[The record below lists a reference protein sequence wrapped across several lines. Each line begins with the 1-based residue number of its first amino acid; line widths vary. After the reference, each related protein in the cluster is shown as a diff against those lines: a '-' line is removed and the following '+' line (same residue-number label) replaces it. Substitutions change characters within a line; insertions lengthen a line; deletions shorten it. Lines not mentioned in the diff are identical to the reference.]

1 MELDRFIESLGY
13 SASPNFL
20 VGEALDIDRDF
31 GHIYRKARAEC
42 GLRGVYVLNAAAFD
56 RSQSNVP
63 VVYVCEADSE
73 AEAREIHRRVWN
85 QNAVPFLLVV
95 SPTTIRLYPG
105 FNYRRDNSADPLQ
118 GALSVF
124 DDFNQA
130 VESLSALG
138 AESINS
144 GSVWKEMGS
153 AVTPDRRVD
162 WQLLANLRDLND
174 WLRDEGAVEDHKLA
188 HAMIGK
194 FVYIHYL
201 RQRKILSDSRL
212 REWNIDPEHI
222 FSHSGRLNS
231 FIDLI
236 GHLDQWLNGA
246 VFPLTPAKIR
256 EFGAENLRKVASVFM
271 GQQAQSGQLP
281 LFDIYDFSFIP
292 IETLSVIYEQF
303 LHATL
308 NQNGQSEGE
317 ARGAYY
323 TPVPLVNFM
332 LDKLDAR
339 SPLEQGMRVLD
350 PSCGSGAFL
359 VQCYRKLI
367 EKRRRE
373 LGRRLRPAELGRLLT
388 AHIFGVDIDEDACQI
403 AELSLALTLLEYI
416 NPPDLTETRFTLPSL
431 RGRNIF
437 HANAFEDHSTWY
449 EERGSRPFHWVVGN
463 PPWKDL
469 KSRKLDAG
477 DEAAWTW
484 MQKEHTAHPVGGNQ
498 LAEAFAWRTSEVLAP
513 NGIAALLLPAMT
525 LFKYESTAF
534 RRSFLEQL
542 DLWSVANF
550 ANLADVLF
558 GGRATLPAAAF
569 FFSLRAEVKDDAGSE
584 ESTIEIYSP
593 LVANQPTSRG
603 RTSRGKRETW
613 NLVVNASDLREIDYR
628 HVASGDPLSWKI
640 AMWGSVIDRKV
651 IATISKR
658 FRSVAD
664 FEDSNTLFVS
674 EGFQLRSATKSH
686 MEKTQH
692 RPELGGALTVNVNH
706 LKNRRFLHRF
716 PANVRMTI
724 NPDETYVRLRGGFAG
739 PMQANEPPHV
749 IVGAS
754 RNFAIYT
761 EEFLVIP
768 ARQIGITSPQGDRNL
783 LKAIALYL
791 NSDFVAYH
799 QFLTTTQAGI
809 QKSIN
814 TLKALRSLPL
824 PFSENGSLRE
834 WERLYNRISSQC
846 ADRDDFNEPSLV
858 KALNDLTADSLK
870 LSSRARAAVHDLVHV
885 KFGLTRG
892 KTGIAAVG
900 HPVRGEFEDYA
911 TMLREELNGFIEA
924 STDKRHQVDV
934 MFGGGSG
941 LVSVNIVPAD
951 SVEQTVRVIEASSE
965 AAAPLTK
972 TRSLLSQQR
981 DQWLYF
987 DRNLRVYDGPR
998 TYILKPLQ
1006 HLHWTQTQAIRD
1018 AGEII
1023 ADSLR
1028 TQSSEPMEITR

>member
-20 VGEALDIDRDF
+20 VGEALDVDRDF

-42 GLRGVYVLNAAAFD
+42 RLHGVYLLNAAAFD

-105 FNYRRDNSADPLQ
+105 FNYRRDNSTDPLQ

-124 DDFNQA
+124 EDFNQA

-138 AESINS
+138 ADSINS
-144 GSVWKEMGS
+144 GSVWKEMGG
-153 AVTPDRRVD
+153 AVTPDKRVD

-174 WLRDEGAVEDHKLA
+174 WLRDEGRVEDHKLA

-201 RQRKILSDSRL
+201 RQRKILSDNRL

-222 FSHSGRLNS
+222 FSHSAHLNS
-231 FIDLI
+231 FIELI

-246 VFPLTPAKIR
+246 VFPLTSAKIR
-256 EFGAENLRKVASVFM
+256 EFGAANLRKVASVFM

-308 NQNGQSEGE
+308 NQDGESEGE

-367 EKRRRE
+367 ERRRRE

-416 NPPDLTETRFTLPSL
+416 NPPDLTETRFALPSL

-437 HANAFEDHSTWY
+437 HANAFDDHSPWY
-449 EERGSRPFHWVVGN
+449 EERESRPFHWVVGN

-469 KSRKLDAG
+469 KPAKLDPA

-484 MQKEHTAHPVGGNQ
+484 MQKERKVHPVGGNQ
-498 LAEAFAWRTSEVLAP
+498 LAEAFAWRSSEVLAP

-525 LFKYESTAF
+525 LFKYESSAF
-534 RRSFLEQL
+534 RRRFLGQL
-542 DLWSVANF
+542 NLWSLANF

-569 FFSLRAEVKDDAGSE
+569 FFSLRTGTGDSE
-584 ESTIEIYSP
+584 SGDSTIEIYSP
-593 LVANQPTSRG
+593 LVANQPASRAAKN
-603 RTSRGKRETW
+603 RSKKETW
-613 NLVVNASDLREIDYR
+613 NLVVNASDLREVDYR
-628 HVASGDPLSWKI
+628 HVANGDALSWKI
-640 AMWGSVIDRKV
+640 AMWGTVIDRK
-651 IATISKR
+651 TIVGASKR

-664 FEDSNTLFVS
+664 FEKSKDLFIS
-674 EGFQLRSATKSH
+674 EGLQLRSAKQSLAEDTERH
-686 MEKTQH
+686 E
-692 RPELGGALTVNVNH
+692 ELAGELTINLGV
-706 LKNRRFLHRF
+706 LKNRKFLFRF
-716 PANVRMTI
+716 PHEAIGRVPAETTFVRKGRF
-724 NPDETYVRLRGGFAG
+724 ER
-739 PMQANEPPHV
+739 PMRVSNPPHL
-749 IVGAS
+749 IIGAS
-754 RNFAIYT
+754 RNFAVYS
-761 EEFLVIP
+761 EDVVVVP
-768 ARQIGITSPQGDRNL
+768 ARQIGIASPKGNRAL

-799 QFLTTTQAGI
+799 QFLTTTEAGV
-809 QKSIN
+809 QKSRN

-824 PFSENGSLRE
+824 PFSEDGSLHE
-834 WERLYNRISSQC
+834 WEILYNRISSQC
-846 ADRDDFNEPSLV
+846 GDRDDFNIPSLV
-858 KALNDLTADSLK
+858 RALNDLTADSLK

-885 KFGLTRG
+885 RFGLTRG
-892 KTGIAAVG
+892 KTGSSAIG
-900 HPVRGEFEDYA
+900 HPLRSEFEGYA
-911 TMLREELNGFIEA
+911 TMLREELNGFVEA
-924 STDKRHQVDV
+924 STNRRHQVDI
-934 MFGGGSG
+934 MFGGDSG

-951 SVEQTVRVIEASSE
+951 SIEQPVRVIEATSE
-965 AAAPLTK
+965 AAGQLEK
-972 TRSLLSQQR
+972 TRSLLSQRR

-987 DRNLRVYDGPR
+987 DRNLRVYDGLR

-1006 HLHWTQTQAIRD
+1006 HMHWTRTQAISD

-1028 TQSSEPMEITR
+1028 AESSRAMEAAH

>member
-1 MELDRFIESLGY
+1 MQLDKFIESLGY
-13 SASPNFL
+13 STSPNFL
-20 VGEALDIDRDF
+20 VGEALDVDRDF

-42 GLRGVYVLNAAAFD
+42 RLQGVYLLNAAAFD
-56 RSQSNVP
+56 RAQSNVP

-73 AEAREIHRRVWN
+73 TEAREIHRRVWN

-105 FNYRRDNSADPLQ
+105 FSYRRDNSADPLQ

-124 DDFNQA
+124 EDFNQA

-144 GSVWKEMGS
+144 GGVWKEMGS
-153 AVTPDRRVD
+153 AVTPDKRVD
-162 WQLLANLRDLND
+162 WQLLANLQDLND
-174 WLRDEGAVEDHKLA
+174 WLRDEGGVEDHKLA

-201 RQRKILSDSRL
+201 RQRKILSDNRL
-212 REWNIDPEHI
+212 REWNIDPERI
-222 FSHSGRLNS
+222 FSHSAHLTS

-246 VFPLTPAKIR
+246 VFPLTSAKIR
-256 EFGAENLRKVASVFM
+256 EFGAANLRKVASVFM
-271 GQQAQSGQLP
+271 GQQAHSGQLP

-292 IETLSVIYEQF
+292 VETLSVIYEQF

-308 NQNGQSEGE
+308 NQDGESEGE

-367 EKRRRE
+367 ERRRRE

-416 NPPDLTETRFTLPSL
+416 NPPDLTETRFALPSL

-437 HANAFEDHSTWY
+437 HANAFDDHSPWY
-449 EERGSRPFHWVVGN
+449 EERESRPFHWVVGN

-469 KSRKLDAG
+469 KPAKLDPI

-484 MQKEHTAHPVGGNQ
+484 MQKSRNVHPVGGNQ
-498 LAEAFAWRTSEVLAP
+498 LAEAFAWRSSEVLAP

-534 RRSFLEQL
+534 RRTFLRQL
-542 DLWSVANF
+542 NLWSVANF

-569 FFSLRAEVKDDAGSE
+569 FFCLRVEAADADSG

-603 RTSRGKRETW
+603 KMGRGKTETW
-613 NLVVNASDLREIDYR
+613 NLVVNASDLREIDFR
-628 HVASGDPLSWKI
+628 HVASGDPISWKI
-640 AMWGSVIDRKV
+640 AMWGSVIDRKI
-651 IATISKR
+651 IAGVTKR
-658 FRSVAD
+658 FRSVGD
-664 FEDSNTLFVS
+664 LEDSKELFIS
-674 EGFQLRSATKSH
+674 QGLELRSAGKSQV
-686 MEKTQH
+686 EKTQH
-692 RPELGGALTVNVNH
+692 HPELSGVLTVNVNR

-716 PANVRMTI
+716 PSSVGMQI
-724 NPDETYVRLRGGFAG
+724 NADETYVRLRGGFAG
-739 PMQANEPPHV
+739 PMRVNEPPHI

-761 EEFLVIP
+761 EDFLVVP
-768 ARQIGITSPQGDRNL
+768 ARQIGIVSPQNDRRL

-824 PFSENGSLRE
+824 PFGEDGSLQE
-834 WERLYNRISSQC
+834 WEMLYNRISSEC
-846 ADRDDFNEPSLV
+846 ADRDDFNVPPLV
-858 KALNDLTADSLK
+858 KALNDLTAASLK
-870 LSSRARAAVHDLVHV
+870 LSSRAKAAVHDLVHV
-885 KFGLTRG
+885 RFGLTRG
-892 KTGIAAVG
+892 KTGSSAIG
-900 HPVRGEFEDYA
+900 LPVRSEFEDYA
-911 TMLREELNGFIEA
+911 KMLRKELNGFVEA

-934 MFGGGSG
+934 VFGGGSG
-941 LVSVNIVPAD
+941 LVSINIVSAD
-951 SVEQTVRVIEASSE
+951 SVEQPVRVLEATSE
-965 AAAPLTK
+965 AAGQLTR

-1028 TQSSEPMEITR
+1028 AQSSEPTEIAH